1 MFCSNDVSFCGY
13 TIPHPQENKMHFRIQ
28 TASSEIRA
36 IDILKR
42 GLGDLESVCDHTITT
57 FESELNKV

>member
-1 MFCSNDVSFCGY
+1 
-13 TIPHPQENKMHFRIQ
+13 MHFRIQ

-36 IDILKR
+36 IDVLKR
-42 GLGDLESVCDHTITT
+42 GLSDLENVCDQTITT